1 MNFAPDETKPPVCE
15 GAKPG
20 WLRTLTHTVGLDVGT
35 SRVTCIIGEP
45 GDGGLVDIVGIGESE
60 ARGLRKGVVVDPE
73 AAVESITR
81 AVEEAE
87 RMSGL
92 EAEEVAINLSGSHI
106 MSFNGQ
112 AIVAVSGRERDPV
125 ARVRPRPPQRRTPPS
140 SSPGATARS
149 RRTTCAARSSRP
161 RAIQLPAG
169 REIVDRLPQE
179 FIVDDQDG
187 INDPVGM
194 IGARLAVKVHIV
206 TSPVTARQNVINAVN
221 RAGLVVGEMV
231 LEQLAAAEATLTDDD
246 KEFGA
251 ALVDIGAETT
261 GLIIYQ
267 RGAVQHTAVFA
278 LGGSH
283 FTNDIAFGLRTPIPE
298 AEKIKRNV
306 GCASALSLLGVG
318 ARRAGRR
325 AVGRRAPAA
334 PTLATDSVRHPPA
347 ARRRGSV
354 ARRRRDTR
362 GRLGGAAFERR
373 RPDGRRRAPGRH
385 GRDRRAGL
393 RRARAPRLPRARP
406 LRRARRR
413 RAESRVGGRVGPVSD
428 ASAREIRGNA
438 GVAGARAGVRADSAR
453 SSRNFAIVLVVFSE

>member
-1 MNFAPDETKPPVCE
+1 MTKLVS
-15 GAKPG
+15 
-20 WLRTLTHTVGLDVGT
+20 HTVGLDIGT

-45 GDGGLVDIVGIGESE
+45 AEGGAVNIVGIGEAES
-60 ARGLRKGVVVDPE
+60 RGLRKGVVVDPE
-73 AAVESITR
+73 AAVESVTR

-112 AIVAVSGRERDPV
+112 AIVAVSGREREPSHGNGHGNGTRRGHHTMTVV
-125 ARVRPRPPQRRTPPS
+125 AGRDREITHDDVRRAIES
-140 SSPGATARS
+140 AS
-149 RRTTCAARSSRP
+149 
-161 RAIQLPAG
+161 AIQLPAG

-194 IGARLAVKVHIV
+194 IGARLAVKLHIV
-206 TSPVTARQNVINAVN
+206 TSPVTARQNVINGVN

-261 GLIIYQ
+261 GLVIYQ

-298 AEKIKRNV
+298 AEKIKRTV
-306 GCASALSLLGVG
+306 GCASSMSLTE
-318 ARRAGRR
+318 AE
-325 AVGRRAPAA
+325 
-334 PTLATDSVRHPPA
+334 
-347 ARRRGSV
+347 RGELIEVPS
-354 ARRRRDTR
+354 
-362 GRLGGAAFERR
+362 
-373 RPDGRRRAPGRH
+373 
-385 GRDRRAGL
+385 
-393 RRARAPRLPRARP
+393 
-406 LRRARRR
+406 
-413 RAESRVGGRVGPVSD
+413 VGGRPPRQLSRQILCDILQPRAEEVLSHVAD
-428 ASAREIRGNA
+428 EIRDSGWA
-438 GVAGARAGVRADSAR
+438 GQISSGVVLTGGGSLLDGMVEIAEQVFDAPVRLGYPERDRFGGLVEDVQSPAWAAAAGLCLMAQRAKSAEMRASLAR
-453 SSRNFAIVLVVFSE
+453 SNGAGGFGALVNKFRNRFGSIF

>member
-1 MNFAPDETKPPVCE
+1 M
-15 GAKPG
+15 AKN
-20 WLRTLTHTVGLDVGT
+20 LTHTVGLDVGT

-45 GDGGLVDIVGIGESE
+45 GDGGLIDIVGIGESE

-73 AAVESITR
+73 A
-81 AVEEAE
+81 
-87 RMSGL
+87 
-92 EAEEVAINLSGSHI
+92 AINLSGSHI

-125 ARVRPRPPQRRTPPS
+125 YESGHGRRNSHAPVIVAGRDREITQDDVRRAIES
-140 SSPGATARS
+140 AS
-149 RRTTCAARSSRP
+149 
-161 RAIQLPAG
+161 AIQLPAG

-206 TSPVTARQNVINAVN
+206 TSPVTARQNVINSVN

-231 LEQLAAAEATLTDDD
+231 LEQLAAAEATLTEDD

-298 AEKIKRNV
+298 AEKIKRNA
-306 GCASALSLLGVG
+306 GCAYSSSLNEAERGELVEVPSVG
-318 ARRAGRR
+318 G
-325 AVGRRAPAA
+325 
-334 PTLATDSVRHPPA
+334 
-347 ARRRGSV
+347 
-354 ARRRRDTR
+354 
-362 GRLGGAAFERR
+362 
-373 RPDGRRRAPGRH
+373 
-385 GRDRRAGL
+385 
-393 RRARAPRLPRARP
+393 RAPRQLSRQILCDILQPRAEEV
-406 LRRARRR
+406 LMQVA
-413 RAESRVGGRVGPVSD
+413 D
-428 ASAREIRGNA
+428 EIRESGWERQLSSGVVLTGGGALLSGMPEIAEQVFDAPVRLGYPERDRFGGLIEDIQNPVWAAAA
-438 GVAGARAGVRADSAR
+438 GLSLVTQRAQSADARAGTG
-453 SSRNFAIVLVVFSE
+453 

>member
-1 MNFAPDETKPPVCE
+1 MAKR
-15 GAKPG
+15 GA
-20 WLRTLTHTVGLDVGT
+20 HTVGLSIGT

-45 GDGGLVDIVGIGESE
+45 GDASGTLDIVGIGEAE
-60 ARGLRKGVVVDPE
+60 ARGLRKGVIVNPE
-73 AAVESITR
+73 NAVEAIKH
-81 AVEEAE
+81 AVEAAE

-92 EAEEVAINLSGSHI
+92 EAEEVSINLAGSHI
-106 MSFNGQ
+106 MGFNGQ
-112 AIVAVSGRERDPV
+112 AIVAVSGRDREITQDD
-125 ARVRPRPPQRRTPPS
+125 VRRAIDS
-140 SSPGATARS
+140 A
-149 RRTTCAARSSRP
+149 C
-161 RAIQLPAG
+161 AIQLPAG

-251 ALVDIGAETT
+251 ALVDVGAETT
-261 GLIIYQ
+261 GLVIFQ

-306 GCASALSLLGVG
+306 GCASALSL
-318 ARRAGRR
+318 
-325 AVGRRAPAA
+325 
-334 PTLATDSVRHPPA
+334 SESE
-347 ARRRGSV
+347 RGELVDVPS
-354 ARRRRDTR
+354 
-362 GRLGGAAFERR
+362 
-373 RPDGRRRAPGRH
+373 
-385 GRDRRAGL
+385 
-393 RRARAPRLPRARP
+393 
-406 LRRARRR
+406 
-413 RAESRVGGRVGPVSD
+413 VGGRPPRQLSRQILCDILQPRAEEVLSHVAD
-428 ASAREIRGNA
+428 EIREA
-438 GVAGARAGVRADSAR
+438 GWEGQLSSGVVLTGGGALMNGMVEIAEQVFDAPVRLGYPERDRFGGLVEDIQSPAWAAASGLCLIRQRAKSAEMRASLARAQAGGGFGALVSKF
-453 SSRNFAIVLVVFSE
+453 RNRFGGIF

>member
-1 MNFAPDETKPPVCE
+1 MVKQAS
-15 GAKPG
+15 
-20 WLRTLTHTVGLDVGT
+20 HTVGLDIGT

-45 GDGGLVDIVGIGESE
+45 GDGQALDVVGIGESE

-73 AAVESITR
+73 AAVEAITR

-112 AIVAVSGRERDPV
+112 AIVAVSGREREP
-125 ARVRPRPPQRRTPPS
+125 AQEN
-140 SSPGATARS
+140 GHS
-149 RRTTCAARSSRP
+149 RRGFGPHSHVIVAGRDCEITAEDVRRAIESAS
-161 RAIQLPAG
+161 AIQLPAG

-206 TSPVTARQNVINAVN
+206 TSPVTARQNVINSVN

-231 LEQLAAAEATLTDDD
+231 LEQLAAAEASLTDDD

-298 AEKIKRNV
+298 AEKIKRGV
-306 GCASALSLLGVG
+306 GCACGLSLSEG
-318 ARRAGRR
+318 
-325 AVGRRAPAA
+325 
-334 PTLATDSVRHPPA
+334 
-347 ARRRGSV
+347 
-354 ARRRRDTR
+354 
-362 GRLGGAAFERR
+362 ERSELVEV
-373 RPDGRRRAPGRH
+373 P
-385 GRDRRAGL
+385 
-393 RRARAPRLPRARP
+393 
-406 LRRARRR
+406 
-413 RAESRVGGRVGPVSD
+413 SVGGRPPRQLSRQILCDILQPRAEEVLSHVAD
-428 ASAREIRGNA
+428 EIREA
-438 GVAGARAGVRADSAR
+438 GWEGQLSSGVVLTGGGALLGGMVEIAEQVFDAPVRIGYPERDRFGGLVEDVQSPAWAAAAGLCLIRQRAKSAEMRASLARAQTAGALGALVSKF
-453 SSRNFAIVLVVFSE
+453 RNRFGGIF

>member
-1 MNFAPDETKPPVCE
+1 M
-15 GAKPG
+15 AKQVS
-20 WLRTLTHTVGLDVGT
+20 HTVGLDIGT
-35 SRVTCIIGEP
+35 SRITCIIGEP
-45 GDGGLVDIVGIGESE
+45 GDGGVVDIVGIGDAE

-73 AAVESITR
+73 AAVEAITR

-112 AIVAVSGRERDPV
+112 AIVAVSGKEREVSHENGHNRRGHAHVVVAGRD
-125 ARVRPRPPQRRTPPS
+125 REITQDDVRRAIES
-140 SSPGATARS
+140 AS
-149 RRTTCAARSSRP
+149 
-161 RAIQLPAG
+161 AIQLPAG

-206 TSPVTARQNVINAVN
+206 TSPVTARQNVINSVN

-231 LEQLAAAEATLTDDD
+231 LEQLAAAEAALTDDD

-261 GLIIYQ
+261 GLVIYQ

-298 AEKIKRNV
+298 AEKIKRGV
-306 GCASALSLLGVG
+306 GCASGLSLSE
-318 ARRAGRR
+318 A
-325 AVGRRAPAA
+325 
-334 PTLATDSVRHPPA
+334 
-347 ARRRGSV
+347 
-354 ARRRRDTR
+354 
-362 GRLGGAAFERR
+362 ERSELVDV
-373 RPDGRRRAPGRH
+373 P
-385 GRDRRAGL
+385 
-393 RRARAPRLPRARP
+393 
-406 LRRARRR
+406 
-413 RAESRVGGRVGPVSD
+413 SVGGRPPRQLSRQILCDILQPRAEEVLSHVAD
-428 ASAREIRGNA
+428 EIRESGWETQL
-438 GVAGARAGVRADSAR
+438 
-453 SSRNFAIVLVVFSE
+453 SSGIVLTGGGALLDGMVEIAEQVFDAPVRLGYPERDRFGGLVEDIQSPAWAAASGLCLMAQRAKSAEMRALAMRAQAGGGFGALVSKFRNRFGGIF

>member
-1 MNFAPDETKPPVCE
+1 M
-15 GAKPG
+15 AKH
-20 WLRTLTHTVGLDVGT
+20 LTHTVGLDVGT

-45 GDGGLVDIVGIGESE
+45 GDGGLIDIVGIGESE

-125 ARVRPRPPQRRTPPS
+125 YESGHGRRHAHAPVIVAGRDREITQDDVRRAIES
-140 SSPGATARS
+140 AS
-149 RRTTCAARSSRP
+149 
-161 RAIQLPAG
+161 AIQLPAG

-206 TSPVTARQNVINAVN
+206 TSPVT
-221 RAGLVVGEMV
+221 GLVVGEMV

-306 GCASALSLLGVG
+306 GCASALSL
-318 ARRAGRR
+318 
-325 AVGRRAPAA
+325 
-334 PTLATDSVRHPPA
+334 SESE
-347 ARRRGSV
+347 RGELVDVPS
-354 ARRRRDTR
+354 
-362 GRLGGAAFERR
+362 
-373 RPDGRRRAPGRH
+373 
-385 GRDRRAGL
+385 
-393 RRARAPRLPRARP
+393 
-406 LRRARRR
+406 
-413 RAESRVGGRVGPVSD
+413 VGGRPPRQLSRQILCDILQPRAEEVLSHVAD
-428 ASAREIRGNA
+428 EIREA
-438 GVAGARAGVRADSAR
+438 GWEGQLSSGVVLTGGGALLNGMVEIAEQVFDAPVRLGYPERDRFGGLVEDIQSPAWAAASGLCLIRQRAKSAEMRASLARAQAGGGLGALVSKF
-453 SSRNFAIVLVVFSE
+453 RNRFGGIF